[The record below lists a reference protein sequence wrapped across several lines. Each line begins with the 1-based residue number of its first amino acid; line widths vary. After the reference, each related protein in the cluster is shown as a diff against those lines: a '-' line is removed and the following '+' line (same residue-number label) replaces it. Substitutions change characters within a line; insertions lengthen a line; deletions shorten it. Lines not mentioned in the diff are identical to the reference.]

1 MEIFYTSKFLRA
13 YKKLPNEIKDKLE
26 EKEKIII
33 NDVFDK
39 SLKTH
44 KLHGDFD
51 GFYSLS
57 IDYKNRIIFE
67 LGDSKIVVFHDIGDH
82 DIYL

>member
-1 MEIFYTSKFLRA
+1 MKIFYTSKFLRA
-13 YKKLPNEIKDKLE
+13 YKKLSNEIKDRVE
-26 EKEKIII
+26 EKEPIIM
-33 NDVFDK
+33 NDIFDK

-44 KLHGDFD
+44 KLHGDFE

-67 LGDSKIVVFHDIGDH
+67 LKSSDTVIFYDIGDH
-82 DIYL
+82 DIY